1 MNSAYNKLASDL
13 TAAPFDTQFYT
24 DNLRRTY
31 GVQLFIPILG
41 GNTIF
46 QNRANVYQQKTTYLN
61 NKILRQNAEI
71 LVKTDVLRAYQ
82 NFKLVKRTFAVTLS
96 QLEAA
101 EMAFRL
107 ETERYNLGVTNFV
120 DYQNANRVFVQ
131 AQADKA
137 QAEVRLLFQKVVVA
151 YAAGTLKPEDLK

>member
-1 MNSAYNKLASDL
+1 
-13 TAAPFDTQFYT
+13 
-24 DNLRRTY
+24 
-31 GVQLFIPILG
+31 
-41 GNTIF
+41 
-46 QNRANVYQQKTTYLN
+46 
-61 NKILRQNAEI
+61 
-71 LVKTDVLRAYQ
+71 LRAYQ